1 MVIKGILFDK
11 DGTLLE
17 FDRTWRP
24 IANQV
29 VEEVAKYYNF
39 NNKKLL
45 AESIGLYES
54 HIDPNGSL
62 SAGTNKDVALD
73 MLAILK
79 ANSIDCKDDDYIK
92 WSTKLFNKVAAS
104 LPFYPIEGVVE
115 TIKTLKEKGYHIGL
129 STADSVENAKFFLDK
144 TGLVIYFDYIGADD
158 GIINP
163 KPAPDYMNNFC
174 KQYTLKPSEVVVVGD
189 TMTDMNFGINSGAG
203 LIVGVLSGTGTT
215 SLLKDSA
222 TIVINSVKD
231 LIVDNKTI
239 WEDM

>member
-1 MVIKGILFDK
+1 MEIKGILFDK

-39 NNKKLL
+39 KDKIALR
-45 AESIGLYES
+45 ESIGLFENR
-54 HIDPNGSL
+54 IEPAGSL

-73 MLAILK
+73 MFEVLRKENITL
-79 ANSIDCKDDDYIK
+79 SDEEHIR
-92 WSTKLFNKVAAS
+92 WSTQVFNKVAAS
-104 LPFYPIEGVVE
+104 LPFYPVEGVLE
-115 TIKTLKEKGYHIGL
+115 TIKQFKKAGYFIGL
-129 STADSVENAKFFLDK
+129 STADSVENAKLFLEK
-144 TGLVIYFDYIGADD
+144 TGLDIYFDYIGADD

-163 KPAPDYMNNFC
+163 KPAPDYMENFC
-174 KQYTLKPSEVVVVGD
+174 KQYTLKPSEVAVVGD

-203 LIVGVLSGTGTT
+203 LIVGVLSGTGTR
-215 SLLKDSA
+215 SLLGDSA
-222 TIVINSVKD
+222 DIVIDSVKD
-231 LIVDNKTI
+231 LIVDDKSI